1 MFYAQSSYAFSG
13 IVSESESQIIAEG
26 PLFREGVFNGGLQEF
41 SDFEKDVSGLKGVK
55 FIRGEHPT
63 DEAGNLRP
71 IQPGDPVIGEILDA
85 WPLPEKK
92 MIWAKWGLD
101 PKLLTQAELE
111 NIRAG
116 KPVGT
121 SPGFFCDETKLGS
134 PQIYIPTGEIYSH
147 IMKGP
152 RRWDH
157 IASPKKP
164 ACRKCGINHAQS
176 QQNLHT
182 GGSTL
187 TGAEGDPGGQ
197 LKQPDFDIDHGKF
210 VVQGVWSDD
219 ELKEMVTKVLALD
232 PMQVDDRSAMRKLLV
247 QILAGLDAAP
257 IRIQSK
263 QEDQMDKEQIKLLVQ
278 SEEFKEVVATAA
290 AEKTAEALKDPLAAL
305 ETAKTTIAEQAKTID
320 ELKADKAAREE
331 EKKNL
336 EAEVVASREKSLFE
350 QFKSW
355 LKPGKAGEAD
365 KLWETAKTNP
375 WQFRFENP
383 KMFVAQSE
391 LPTRFTPAGNKTAG
405 SEGSEEIITRADGI
419 KVHSDSGD
427 IAWGAMN
434 IKTPEKLAEEL
445 GLPFPKADA
454 GGK

>member
-1 MFYAQSSYAFSG
+1 MFTTQSGYSISG
-13 IVSESESQIIAEG
+13 AVSESENQILAEG
-26 PLFREGVFNGGLQEF
+26 PLFREGVFNGGLQTFE
-41 SDFEKDVSGLKGVK
+41 DFKNDAPGLKGVK

-85 WPLPEKK
+85 WPLPDKK
-92 MIWAKWGLD
+92 MLWGKWALD

-111 NIRAG
+111 NLRAG
-116 KPVGT
+116 KPIGT
-121 SPGFFCDETKLGS
+121 SPGFYCEEIKLGE
-134 PQIYIPTGEIYSH
+134 PQIYIPTGEIYSR
-147 IMKGP
+147 IEKGP
-152 RRWDH
+152 RKWNH
-157 IASPKKP
+157 IASPKTP
-164 ACRKCGINHAQS
+164 ACKRCGINHAQS
-176 QQNLHT
+176 QQLHT

-197 LKQPDFDIDHGKF
+197 LKQPDFDIDHRKF

-219 ELKEMVTKVLALD
+219 ELKEMVTKTLALD

-257 IRIQSK
+257 IRIQSHK
-263 QEDQMDKEQIKLLVQ
+263 EDQMDKEAIKLLVQ
-278 SEEFKEVVATAA
+278 SEEFKEVLATAA

-305 ETAKTTIAEQAKTID
+305 ETAKTTIAEQDAKI
-320 ELKADKAAREE
+320 KALEAEKVAREE
-331 EKKNL
+331 AATKLAADQAAAQEKGM
-336 EAEVVASREKSLFE
+336 FE
-350 QFKSW
+350 QFKAW
-355 LKPGKAGEAD
+355 LLPGKEGEAE

-375 WQFRFENP
+375 WRFKIENP
-383 KMFVAQSE
+383 LLFVAQSQKDVK
-391 LPTRFTPAGNKTAG
+391 FTPAGSKTSG
-405 SEGSEEIITRADGI
+405 SAQDEEIITRADGL
-419 KVHSDSGD
+419 KVHSDSGA
-427 IAWGAMN
+427 IAWGSMN